1 MTNHSADSST
11 RKANEMNEMKVRLST
26 LWIFALFN
34 YAYADIH
41 SLIDPTTLKEIMTGY
56 VGSLHI
62 TQGFLL
68 GSAILIETAIA
79 MVLLSR
85 VLEYRANR
93 WTNIVIGVLHT
104 AAVMLSAFVGG
115 TRPALYYIFFA
126 TIEIVCTS
134 LIVWYAWRWKPAT
147 ALTIGS

>member
-1 MTNHSADSST
+1 MQDM
-11 RKANEMNEMKVRLST
+11 RVRLST
-26 LWIFALFN
+26 LWIFAMFN
-34 YAYADIH
+34 YLYADIV
-41 SLIDPTTLKEIMTGY
+41 SLMDPVNLREIMTGQ
-56 VGSLHI
+56 VGPIRI

-68 GSAILIETAIA
+68 GAAILMETAIA

-93 WTNIVIGVLHT
+93 WANIIVGVIHT
-104 AAVMLSAFVGG
+104 AAVILSVFVGG
-115 TRPALYYIFFA
+115 TTPALYYIFFA

-134 LIVWYAWRWKPAT
+134 FIVWYAWTWKPAA

>member
-1 MTNHSADSST
+1 MKD
-11 RKANEMNEMKVRLST
+11 MKVRFST
-26 LWIFALFN
+26 LWVFAVFN

-41 SLIDPTTLKEIMTGY
+41 SLIDPTTLKQTMTGY
-56 VGSLHI
+56 VGSLQI

-68 GSAILIETAIA
+68 GSAILMETSIA

-93 WTNIVIGVLHT
+93 WANIVIGVLHT
-104 AAVMLSAFVGG
+104 AAVLASLFVGG
-115 TRPALYYIFFA
+115 TTPALYYIFFA

-134 LIVWYAWRWKPAT
+134 FIVWYAWEWKPT
-147 ALTIGS
+147 SALAVA